1 MEIFRLL
8 GMIAIDNTEANRA
21 IDETARR
28 ASDSEKKTGGSFSKI
43 GSAAVS
49 AGKWIA
55 GAEAITPID
64 TLLAFI
70 REALKTENEPV
81 IFYIQ
86 KLISLLAEYLP
97 VIAEKDQQ
105 IVLDGNTLVA
115 RLAPRIDQE
124 LGILSNRK
132 QRGNI

>member
-1 MEIFRLL
+1 M
-8 GMIAIDNTEANRA
+8 
-21 IDETARR
+21 
-28 ASDSEKKTGGSFSKI
+28 
-43 GSAAVS
+43 
-49 AGKWIA
+49 
-55 GAEAITPID
+55 
-64 TLLAFI
+64 
-70 REALKTENEPV
+70 EALKTENEPV

>member
-55 GAEAITPID
+55 GAEA
-64 TLLAFI
+64 
-70 REALKTENEPV
+70 
-81 IFYIQ
+81 Q
-86 KLISLLAEYLP
+86 SH
-97 VIAEKDQQ
+97 
-105 IVLDGNTLVA
+105 
-115 RLAPRIDQE
+115 RLTRF
-124 LGILSNRK
+124 LHLSWKR
-132 QRGNI
+132 